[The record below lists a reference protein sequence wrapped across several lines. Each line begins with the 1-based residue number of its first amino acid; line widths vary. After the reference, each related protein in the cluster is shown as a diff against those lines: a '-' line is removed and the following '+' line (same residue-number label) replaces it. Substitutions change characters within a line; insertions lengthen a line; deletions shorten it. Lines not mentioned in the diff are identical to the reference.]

1 MKWLVPLII
10 IIILIIFGSWFCT
23 HHPDAKAEAQ
33 EYEIKIYEFNKDTGH
48 GSAYI
53 KLEGAKKDTSDPDPK
68 IPIIVEKYTANKA
81 STFTGSAH
89 EDAFI
94 KVKGILTKEDGRPA
108 ALTVVNN
115 E

>member
-33 EYEIKIYEFNKDTGH
+33 EYEIKVYEFNKDTGH

-53 KLEGAKKDTSDPDPK
+53 KLDGAKKDPNDPDPK
-68 IPIIVEKYTANKA
+68 VPISVEKYASNKA
-81 STFTGSAH
+81 ATFTGSSH
-89 EDAFI
+89 DDAYI
-94 KVKGILTKEDGRPA
+94 KVKGILTKEEERPV
-108 ALTVVNN
+108 ALTIVNK